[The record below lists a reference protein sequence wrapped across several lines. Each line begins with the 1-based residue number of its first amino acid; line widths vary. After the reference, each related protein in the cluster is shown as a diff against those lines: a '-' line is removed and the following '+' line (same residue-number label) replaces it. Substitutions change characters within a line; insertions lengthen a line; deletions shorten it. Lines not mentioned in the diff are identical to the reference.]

1 MQNGMMPQ
9 GGHGA
14 GMTGV
19 GQNQIQGQIP
29 PQMNRQMQ
37 ASPIP
42 GQQQMSMGMND
53 PNHRAAL
60 QQQQQQ
66 QQQAIL
72 QHQQQQQQQRAQ
84 QRSAGNISLPD
95 DLNSLPPQ
103 ELEHVRRLAHQ
114 MLTKTS
120 PEDMEKIKMNLQN
133 MTPEQKQYLSRR
145 QIDPMTYFF
154 RSQALNQLRRHKKT
168 RMEMA
173 QAQNPARLDP
183 NNAMMG
189 DPMMSA
195 QQRQVYENMMNLQR
209 NSAFPG
215 NTQPGIDPSSF
226 IGNVENIQGQQADGL
241 RSQEAGHLVVPAS
254 GSQINQPA
262 FATSQNVFQAGQ
274 QQQQQ
279 PQPQQPQQQQQ
290 LGQAGQAGMN
300 GAGISPQFINQPHLQ
315 NPQPVQQDRSQQAAP
330 SQAQTQAAR
339 AQAAQKA
346 QLGMSSQGG
355 PGNPQIQQ
363 QIPQQ
368 SPAMPMLNRPMAPG
382 QMSPTQIAAQARPPS
397 RPAGIGQQH
406 PAMQSVPGQPAVQA
420 RPQIPPNLPPVV
432 QQQLAQMTPEQ
443 LNVFLMAQRR
453 RAVEN
458 SIAQAQQ
465 QPASMQPSLSQPG
478 QSQPMANGHM
488 GNNQNLRAS
497 LGLQQQIPNMG
508 GGQVQNQMPPGQQM
522 PVQQQQQQ
530 QQQQRQ
536 QAYKLRLL
544 QQQSS
549 GVEMTAEQVK
559 EMDRLQFPP
568 SLINSNQNSS
578 FPKNIKTWGQL
589 KQLAAANPQVL
600 GGKAGLSKL
609 MTLQKLHLA
618 QIVAQGK
625 ENSRNPDQVG
635 QGNNEASSMMP
646 PQQFPPGNQQ
656 GPINLSAVPPITA
669 NDIQTARQRLGV
681 QVQRFTDEQLRDVLY
696 RNRINKFQ
704 AAQAGALQNLAVSN
718 ANQGQPAQPVQQP
731 PTIPPQ
737 TMQQA
742 KQPPQTPQ
750 TAKPPQ
756 SATPG
761 KGAKGPGAA
770 AKQPAKRK
778 STNEHPMEAQNSSGP
793 IPAQPAVPQGAAVPG
808 APRPNPPFAM
818 TPQQRLQFE
827 AHLRRQQSQQ
837 QGQQPQISSRAS
849 TEEAWNNLPDHVK
862 QLYNDISRTVPVGE
876 PIPFTPE
883 QKAAMAP
890 QFRDC
895 TDLLSRMDTLVNW
908 FVQLPNQERIVRSL
922 LGMVRVYRKPPPP
935 VMLKKLPFY

>member
-1 MQNGMMPQ
+1 MVPQ

-19 GQNQIQGQIP
+19 GQNQVQGQIP

-37 ASPIP
+37 ASPLP

-66 QQQAIL
+66 QAAML
-72 QHQQQQQQQRAQ
+72 QQQQQRVQ

-154 RSQALNQLRRHKKT
+154 RSQALTQLKRHKKN

-183 NNAMMG
+183 NNTMMG

-241 RSQEAGHLVVPAS
+241 RSQEAGQLVVPAS

-262 FATSQNVFQAGQ
+262 FSTSQNVFQAGQ

-279 PQPQQPQQQQQ
+279 PQPPPQQQQQ
-290 LGQAGQAGMN
+290 PQQLGPAGQANMN
-300 GAGISPQFINQPHLQ
+300 GAGISPQFINQPHLH
-315 NPQPVQQDRSQQAAP
+315 NPQAVQQDRSQQAAP
-330 SQAQTQAAR
+330 SQGQTQAAR
-339 AQAAQKA
+339 AHAAQKA
-346 QLGMSSQGG
+346 QLGMSQAGR
-355 PGNPQIQQ
+355 GNPQMQQ

-368 SPAMPMLNRPMAPG
+368 SPAMPMLNRPMPG
-382 QMSPTQIAAQARPPS
+382 QMSPTQMAAQTRPPS

-406 PAMQSVPGQPAVQA
+406 PAMQSVPGQPAMQA
-420 RPQIPPNLPPVV
+420 RPQIPPNLPPMV

-465 QPASMQPSLSQPG
+465 QPASMQQSLSQPG
-478 QSQPMANGHM
+478 QGQHMANGQM
-488 GNNQNLRAS
+488 NNNQNLRAS
-497 LGLQQQIPNMG
+497 LGLQQQIPNVA
-508 GGQVQNQMPPGQQM
+508 GGQMQNQMPPGQQM
-522 PVQQQQQQ
+522 PVQQQQQ

-544 QQQSS
+544 QQQSN
-549 GVEMTAEQVK
+549 GMEMTPEQVK
-559 EMDRLQFPP
+559 EMDRLPFPP

-589 KQLAAANPQVL
+589 KQLAGANPQVL
-600 GGKAGLSKL
+600 GGRAGLSKL

-625 ENSRNPDQVG
+625 ENNRNPDQMG
-635 QGNNEASSMMP
+635 QGNNETSSMVP

-669 NDIQTARQRLGV
+669 NDIKTARQRLGE
-681 QVQRFTDEQLRDVLY
+681 QEQRFTDEQLRDLLY
-696 RNRINKFQ
+696 RNRINKLQ
-704 AAQAGALQNLAVSN
+704 AAQAGALQNLAVPN
-718 ANQGQPAQPVQQP
+718 GNQGQPAQPGQPGQQP

-737 TMQQA
+737 NMQQA

-750 TAKPPQ
+750 SAKPPQ

-761 KGAKGPGAA
+761 KGTKGVGAA

-793 IPAQPAVPQGAAVPG
+793 IPAQPAIPQGAAVPG

-827 AHLRRQQSQQ
+827 AHLRRQQGQQ
-837 QGQQPQISSRAS
+837 QGQQPRISSRAS
-849 TEEAWNNLPDHVK
+849 AEEAWNNLPDNVK

-890 QFRDC
+890 QFREC
-895 TDLLSRMDTLVNW
+895 TELLSRMDTLVNW

-922 LGMVRVYRKPPPP
+922 LGMVRAY
-935 VMLKKLPFY
+935 